1 MAAFELKVRTAVRG
15 YHVYREIWMSTIGDE
30 FDCQQEP
37 NNDEDRYAVA
47 VYGDTESSDVL
58 GHLPQEISC
67 ISLERMSII

>member
-1 MAAFELKVRTAVRG
+1 
-15 YHVYREIWMSTIGDE
+15 MSTIGDE